1 METSAC
7 IASAPFLSVLWKKNT
22 KKKWNKTEYKAIP
35 EIYQM
40 KVPECAAQNE
50 NLI

>member
-1 METSAC
+1 MYS
-7 IASAPFLSVLWKKNT
+7 ISLIPLSPLDKKTN
-22 KKKWNKTEYKAIP
+22 KKKTKTEYKAIP